1 MGVTVTILGCGSSG
15 GVPRP
20 GAGWGVCDPQNP
32 RNRRRRCSILVE
44 AEDKTGGKTV
54 GKNGGKTSLIVDTS
68 PDLREQLLDADIR
81 RLDAVLYT
89 HDHADHTHGIDDL
102 RALVLHMR
110 RKLPVYADSRTMAS
124 LHTRF
129 GYVFE
134 TPAGSAYPP
143 ILDLHHLRVGD
154 RLLIEGEGPVI
165 EALPFE
171 VEHGPGYD
179 ALGFRF
185 GDLAYLPDVS
195 LLPSPARAA
204 LADLDVLI
212 LDCLRETPHPTH
224 FHMAESLA
232 TIEELAPRRAI
243 LTNLHSDLDYAA
255 LKARLPKTIDVAY
268 DGMVI
273 RA

>member
-1 MGVTVTILGCGSSG
+1 MRLTVTILGCGSSG

-20 GAGWGVCDPQNP
+20 GAGWGSCNPANP

-44 AEDKTGGKTV
+44 AGDST
-54 GKNGGKTSLIVDTS
+54 GKTSLIVDTS
-68 PDLREQLLDADIR
+68 PDLREQLLDADVR

-110 RKLPVYADSRTMAS
+110 RKLPVHADSRTMES
-124 LHTRF
+124 LRSRF

-134 TPAGSAYPP
+134 TPAGSTYPP

-154 RLLIEGEGPVI
+154 TLAIQGDGPVI

-185 GDLAYLPDVS
+185 GDFAYLPDVS
-195 LLPSPARAA
+195 FLPAPARET
-204 LADLDVLI
+204 LDGLDLLI
-212 LDCLRETPHPTH
+212 LDCLRDTPHPTH
-224 FHMAESLA
+224 FHVAEAFA

-243 LTNLHSDLDYAA
+243 LTNLNSDLDYDA
-255 LKARLPKTIDVAY
+255 LKARVPKGVDVAF

-273 RA
+273 EA